1 VSSGTQELINSQL
14 IPLLRVQK
22 LSKSFGGVRAAEGV
36 TFDLQPGVITGLIG
50 PNGSGKTTLF
60 NLLTGV
66 LRSDAGSILLRH
78 NSSTHE
84 LTNLPPH
91 RISSLGMAR
100 TFQNIRLFPQ
110 ITVLDNML
118 LGTPYEHGD
127 GFWSGLLQ
135 TRAMKSEE
143 KRNTAKSMSLLS
155 KVGMADKAGELA
167 MNLSH
172 GQRRLVELARALATD
187 ADLYLLDEPTAG
199 VFPETRQVIMNIIR
213 ELDARNKAV
222 LFIEHNMDVVMGIS
236 ERIIVLDHGEKIAD
250 GLPQEVA
257 NDPKVIEAYL
267 GRRRKA
273 ESVSWRVVSS

>member
-1 VSSGTQELINSQL
+1 
-14 IPLLRVQK
+14 VQQ
-22 LSKSFGGVRAAEGV
+22 LSKSFDGIQAAHGL
-36 TFDLQPGVITGLIG
+36 TFDVEPGVITGLIG

-66 LRSDAGSILLRH
+66 LRPDAGSILLRH

-84 LTNLPPH
+84 LTRLPSH
-91 RISSLGMAR
+91 RIASLGMAR

-110 ITVLDNML
+110 ISVLDNML
-118 LGTPYEHGD
+118 LGTPYERGD

-135 TRAMKSEE
+135 TSAMKSEE
-143 KRNTAKSMSLLS
+143 KRNTAKSMALLG

-213 ELDARNKAV
+213 ELDAQNKAV

-257 NDPKVIEAYL
+257 NDPKVVEAYL
-267 GRRRKA
+267 GRRR
-273 ESVSWRVVSS
+273 RPVVRS

>member
-1 VSSGTQELINSQL
+1 MSTQSVLSVSS
-14 IPLLRVQK
+14 
-22 LSKSFGGVRAAEGV
+22 LSKSFDGVRAADGL
-36 TFDLQPGVITGLIG
+36 TFDVQQGVITALIG

-66 LRSDAGSILLRH
+66 ILPDSGRIVFKDRDITRSPAHIVAAM
-78 NSSTHE
+78 
-84 LTNLPPH
+84 
-91 RISSLGMAR
+91 GMAR

-110 ITVLDNML
+110 ISVLDNML
-118 LGTPYEHGD
+118 LGTSYERGD

-135 TRAMKSEE
+135 TPAMKSEE
-143 KRNTAKSMSLLS
+143 KRNTAKAMSLLD

-199 VFPETRQVIMNIIR
+199 VFPETRQIIMDIIR
-213 ELDARNKAV
+213 ELDAQNKAV

-236 ERIIVLDHGEKIAD
+236 ERIVVMNHGQKIAD
-250 GLPQEVA
+250 GKPQDVA
-257 NDPKVIEAYL
+257 HDPAVIEAYL
-267 GRRRKA
+267 GRRRQR
-273 ESVSWRVVSS
+273 ELRSS

>member
-1 VSSGTQELINSQL
+1 MAGHGSPTTRVDH
-14 IPLLRVQK
+14 LLSVLG
-22 LSKSFGGVRAAEGV
+22 LSKSFDGVRAADNL
-36 TFDLQPGVITGLIG
+36 TFDVHPGVITGLIG

-66 LRSDAGSILLRH
+66 IQPNSGRIVFKGRDITRSPAHIVAKM
-78 NSSTHE
+78 
-84 LTNLPPH
+84 
-91 RISSLGMAR
+91 GMAR

-110 ITVLDNML
+110 ISVMDNML
-118 LGTPYEHGD
+118 LGTPYERGD

-135 TRAMKSEE
+135 TSAMKSEE
-143 KRNTAKSMSLLS
+143 KRNTTKAISLLD
-155 KVGMADKAGELA
+155 KVGMADEASELA

-187 ADLYLLDEPTAG
+187 ADLFLLDEPTAG

-222 LFIEHNMDVVMGIS
+222 LFIEHNMDVVMGIA
-236 ERIIVLDHGEKIAD
+236 ERIIVLDHGVKIAD
-250 GLPQEVA
+250 GKPDEVA

-267 GRRRKA
+267 GRRRVRA
-273 ESVSWRVVSS
+273 AG

>member
-1 VSSGTQELINSQL
+1 MPNVQSLLSVSG
-14 IPLLRVQK
+14 
-22 LSKSFGGVRAAEGV
+22 LSKSFDGVRAADGL
-36 TFDLQPGVITGLIG
+36 TFDILPGEITGLIG

-66 LRSDAGSILLRH
+66 ILPDSGRIVFKGRDITRSPAH
-78 NSSTHE
+78 AVAAM
-84 LTNLPPH
+84 
-91 RISSLGMAR
+91 GMAR

-110 ITVLDNML
+110 ISVLDNML
-118 LGTPYEHGD
+118 LGTPYERGD

-135 TRAMKSEE
+135 TGAMKAEE
-143 KRNTAKSMSLLS
+143 KRNTAKAMALLD

-199 VFPETRQVIMNIIR
+199 VFPETRQTIMGIIR
-213 ELDARNKAV
+213 ELDAQNKAV

-236 ERIIVLDHGEKIAD
+236 ERIIVLDHGVKIAD
-250 GLPQEVA
+250 GKPQEVA
-257 NDPKVIEAYL
+257 NDLAVIEAYL
-267 GRRRKA
+267 GRRR
-273 ESVSWRVVSS
+273 SPGRL

>member
-1 VSSGTQELINSQL
+1 MASATQELTDSQL
-14 IPLLRVQK
+14 APLLRVQH
-22 LSKSFGGVRAAEGV
+22 LSKSFDGVRAADGLS
-36 TFDLQPGVITGLIG
+36 FDVQPGVITALIG

-66 LRSDAGSILLRH
+66 LRPDSGSILLCH

-84 LTNLPPH
+84 LTRLPAH
-91 RISSLGMAR
+91 RIASLGMAR

-110 ITVLDNML
+110 ISVLDNML
-118 LGTPYEHGD
+118 LGTPYERGD

-135 TRAMKSEE
+135 TGAMKSEE
-143 KRNTAKSMSLLS
+143 KRNTAKAMALLD
-155 KVGMADKAGELA
+155 KVGMADKARELA

-199 VFPETRQVIMNIIR
+199 VFPETRQVIMGIIR

-236 ERIIVLDHGEKIAD
+236 ERIIVTNHGQKIAD
-250 GLPQEVA
+250 GKPEEVA
-257 NDPKVIEAYL
+257 NDAKVVEAYL
-267 GRRRKA
+267 GRRRQR
-273 ESVSWRVVSS
+273 ELRSS

>member
-1 VSSGTQELINSQL
+1 MAELTTNNQG
-14 IPLLRVQK
+14 PTALLLVQQ
-22 LSKSFGGVRAAEGV
+22 LSKSFDGVRAADNLSFE
-36 TFDLQPGVITGLIG
+36 LQPGVITGLIG

-66 LRSDAGSILLRH
+66 IRPDSGSILFRH

-84 LTNLPPH
+84 LTHLPSH
-91 RISSLGMAR
+91 RIAALGMAR

-110 ITVLDNML
+110 ISVLDNML

-127 GFWSGLLQ
+127 GFWSALLQ
-135 TRAMKSEE
+135 TRAMKAEE
-143 KRNTAKSMSLLS
+143 KRNTDKAMALLD
-155 KVGMADKAGELA
+155 KVGLANKAGELA

-187 ADLYLLDEPTAG
+187 ADLFLLDEPTAG
-199 VFPETRQVIMNIIR
+199 VFPETRQTIMAIIR
-213 ELDARNKAV
+213 ELDAQNKAV

-250 GLPQEVA
+250 GLPKDVA

-267 GRRRKA
+267 GRRRA
-273 ESVSWRVVSS
+273 VVRA

>member
-1 VSSGTQELINSQL
+1 VAELTTNNQNL
-14 IPLLRVQK
+14 TTLLRVQH
-22 LSKSFGGVRAAEGV
+22 LSKSFGGVRAADGV

-66 LRSDAGSILLRH
+66 ILPSSGRIVFRGRDITRSPAH
-78 NSSTHE
+78 VVAKM
-84 LTNLPPH
+84 
-91 RISSLGMAR
+91 GMAR

-110 ITVLDNML
+110 ISVLDNML
-118 LGTPYEHGD
+118 LGTPYERGD

-143 KRNTAKSMSLLS
+143 KRNAAKAMALLE

-199 VFPETRQVIMNIIR
+199 VFLETRQVIMDIIR
-213 ELDARNKAV
+213 ELDTQNKAV

-236 ERIIVLDHGEKIAD
+236 ERIIVLDHGVKIAD
-250 GLPQEVA
+250 GKPEEVA

-267 GRRRKA
+267 GRRRVRA
-273 ESVSWRVVSS
+273 AG

>member
-1 VSSGTQELINSQL
+1 LLVAGGPVAELTTNNQNL
-14 IPLLRVQK
+14 TTLLRVQH
-22 LSKSFGGVRAAEGV
+22 LSKSFGGVRAADGV
-36 TFDLQPGVITGLIG
+36 TFDLQPGEITGLIG
-50 PNGSGKTTLF
+50 PNGSGKSTQF

-66 LRSDAGSILLRH
+66 ILPSSGRIVFRGRDITRSPAH
-78 NSSTHE
+78 VVAKM
-84 LTNLPPH
+84 
-91 RISSLGMAR
+91 GMAR

-110 ITVLDNML
+110 ISVLDNML
-118 LGTPYEHGD
+118 LGTPYERGD

-143 KRNTAKSMSLLS
+143 KRNAAKAMALLE

-199 VFPETRQVIMNIIR
+199 VFLETRQVIMDIIR
-213 ELDARNKAV
+213 ELDTQNKAV

-236 ERIIVLDHGEKIAD
+236 ERIIVLDHGVKIAD
-250 GLPQEVA
+250 GKPEEVA

-267 GRRRKA
+267 GRRRVRA
-273 ESVSWRVVSS
+273 AG